1 VSFDLTTAS
10 GLSDRQAAERLRA
23 DGYNELPASRPRS
36 VVAIAIEVVREP
48 MFLLLVASGT
58 IYLAV
63 GDLTEGLLL
72 LAFVFVVMGI
82 TLYQQRKTERAL
94 EALRDLSSPRA
105 LVIRDGGRTR
115 IPGREVVRG
124 DLLMLAEGDR
134 VPADATLLEATS
146 LTVDES
152 LLTGESVPVRKRA
165 EPGEREDRPSAFGP
179 RPSAE
184 SHVVP
189 RVESAESR
197 MPEAERRVPG
207 SNPARPG
214 GDDLPHVF
222 SGSLV
227 VQGQGIAEVRATG
240 LHTELGRIGRA
251 LQLLEP
257 EATAI
262 ERETRLMVR
271 RLALLGATLC
281 AIVVV
286 VYGLTRGNW
295 LRGLLAGI
303 TLAMATLPEE
313 FPVVLTIFLALGAW
327 RLSQRRVLTRR
338 VAAIESLGA
347 ATVLCVDKTG
357 TLTLNQMAVR
367 RICVSGQVH
376 EVSASGGADLPEGFH
391 ETVEFAILGSQR
403 DPFDPMEKAFKQLG
417 NRYLAQSEHLHD
429 DWTLVREYPLSP
441 HLLAMSRV
449 WKSRDTDDYVIAAK
463 GAPEAIADLC
473 HLDDASARRL
483 HEEVGAMAA
492 DGLRVLGVARATFR
506 PAALP
511 GEQHE
516 FVFELLGL
524 VGLADPVR
532 PTAVHAVRECRTAGI
547 RVVMI
552 TGDYAGTA
560 LNIARQVGLPDDA
573 ILTGPELDA
582 MSDPELRERVTHV
595 SLFARVIPEQ
605 KLRLVEALKA
615 NGEVVAMTGDG
626 VNDAPALKAANIGIA
641 MGGRGTDVARESAS
655 LVLLDDD
662 FTSIVQ
668 AVRLGRRIFD
678 NLKKAMAYIFAIHVP
693 IAGMSLIPV
702 LFRWPLA
709 LLPVHI
715 VFLELIID
723 PACSI
728 VFEAEGEEA
737 DVMER
742 PPRDPRERLFSL
754 QTVGVSLAQ
763 GLVVLATVAGM
774 FAVAQVRG
782 FPEQEA
788 RALSFTTLIVAN
800 IGLILANRSWSQTI
814 LSRIGSPNRALWW
827 VAGGAAAFLGCALY
841 VPALRRVF
849 HFSLLGAAEVM
860 WCLAVG
866 LASILWF
873 EGLKVL
879 NRRRRAPVIP
889 PREGSGRG

>member
-1 VSFDLTTAS
+1 VPFDLTTAS
-10 GLSDRQAAERLRA
+10 GLSDHEVAERLRS
-23 DGYNELPASRPRS
+23 DGYNELPASKPRS
-36 VVAIAIEVVREP
+36 LLAIALEVVREP
-48 MFLLLVASGT
+48 MFLLLVASGV

-105 LVIRDGGRTR
+105 LVIRNGGRKR

-124 DLLMLAEGDR
+124 DLVMLAEGDR
-134 VPADATLLEATS
+134 VPADGILLDTTG

-152 LLTGESVPVRKRA
+152 LLTGESVPVRKKAESPAEA
-165 EPGEREDRPSAFGP
+165 EPAPSEQGF
-179 RPSAE
+179 S
-184 SHVVP
+184 
-189 RVESAESR
+189 
-197 MPEAERRVPG
+197 
-207 SNPARPG
+207 PARPG
-214 GDDLPHVF
+214 GDDLPFVF
-222 SGSLV
+222 SGTLV
-227 VQGQGIAEVRATG
+227 VQGQGIVEVRGTG
-240 LHTELGRIGRA
+240 VHTELGKIGRA
-251 LQLLEP
+251 LQSLEP
-257 EATAI
+257 EATAV
-262 ERETRLMVR
+262 ERETGLLVR
-271 RLALLGATLC
+271 RLALLGVSLC
-281 AIVVV
+281 AIVVIA
-286 VYGLTRGNW
+286 YGLTRGDW
-295 LRGLLAGI
+295 LHGLLAGI

-327 RLSQRRVLTRR
+327 RLSQRQVLTRR
-338 VAAIESLGA
+338 VAAIETLGA

-357 TLTLNQMAVR
+357 TLTLNQMEVS
-367 RICVSGQVH
+367 RISASGQVH
-376 EVSASGGADLPEGFH
+376 EVSARGPADDLPEAFH
-391 ETVEFAILGSQR
+391 EVVEFAILASQR
-403 DPFDPMEKAFKQLG
+403 DPFDPMEKAFKLLG

-449 WKSRDTDDYVIAAK
+449 WKSRDTDDFVIASK

-473 HLDDASARRL
+473 HLDDEAVRVMAA
-483 HEEVGAMAA
+483 EVAAMAG

-506 PAALP
+506 PEALP
-511 GEQHE
+511 GEQHA

-532 PTAVHAVRECRTAGI
+532 PTAVDAVRECRTAGI

-560 LNIARQVGLPDDA
+560 ENIARQVGLPA
-573 ILTGPELDA
+573 ARTVTGPELDA
-582 MSDPELRERVTHV
+582 MNDAELRACVRQA
-595 SLFARVIPEQ
+595 SLFARVVPEQ

-641 MGGRGTDVARESAS
+641 MGGRGTDVAREAAS

-662 FTSIVQ
+662 FTSVVQ

-702 LFRWPLA
+702 LLGWPLV

-742 PPRDPRERLFSL
+742 PPRDPGARLFGA
-754 QTVGVSLAQ
+754 QTVGVSLLQ
-763 GLVVLATVAGM
+763 GLVVLGTVAAM
-774 FAVAQVRG
+774 FGVAQSRG
-782 FPEQEA
+782 YGEAEA

-800 IGLILANRSWSQTI
+800 IALILANRSWSQTI
-814 LSRIGSPNRALWW
+814 VSRIGSPNRALWW

-841 VPALRRVF
+841 VPALREVF
-849 HFSLLGAAEVM
+849 RFSLLGAADVAM
-860 WCLAVG
+860 CLAVG
-866 LASILWF
+866 GASVLWF
-873 EGLKVL
+873 EALKVL
-879 NRRRRAPVIP
+879 NRRRNAPVT
-889 PREGSGRG
+889 RRRAGTGRG